1 MNVKTLIQQAV
12 EASVSGDQQTAAEL
26 IKQSIQ
32 AKAKAIVENGGGYFV
47 PPGGKPTYV
56 KRQKPTD
63 ERYITVEEYE
73 LADGTLVNADLTIE
87 ITDYTA
93 PSSGSF
99 SQRAMDP
106 EEYYG
111 TEEDIEWDI
120 TGVTFVYDDGSTK
133 DLSAAEVKSF
143 QLTSQQYEWVTE
155 QLLEEIRDAREA
167 SRADYYDRD
176 YDY

>member
-73 LADGTLVNADLTIE
+73 LPDGELVNADLTIE
-87 ITDYTA
+87 ITDCTA

-99 SQRAMDP
+99 SIRAETP
-106 EEYYG
+106 EDYYG
-111 TEEDIEWDI
+111 TEEEIEWDI
-120 TGVTFVYDDGSTK
+120 TGVTFVYDDGTTK
-133 DLSAAEVKSF
+133 ELSADEVKSF
-143 QLTSQQYEWVTE
+143 QLTSRQHDWVTE
-155 QLLEEIRDAREA
+155 QLLEEIQDAREA
-167 SRADYYDRD
+167 SQAEYYDRD
-176 YDY
+176 Y